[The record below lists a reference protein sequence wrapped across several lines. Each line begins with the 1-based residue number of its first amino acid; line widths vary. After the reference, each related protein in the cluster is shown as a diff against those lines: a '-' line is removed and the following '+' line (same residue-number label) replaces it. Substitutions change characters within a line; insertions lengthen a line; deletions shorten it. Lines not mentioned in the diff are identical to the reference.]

1 MSSVTIFRIQLTH
14 FNGQSMHICALDKGK
29 ADSFKTQFETE
40 ISKNGLDASVTVIM
54 IQTTTDSCEYQN
66 AKKNSKPEPPACTDP
81 NRNTVVK
88 MILEQIGDMEFE
100 HQYPTHLDELGDAYF
115 NGGVEGYDN
124 LVFWGS
130 MEAFKERVWD
140 KHVSAQFDFMQLWHD
155 ELDTELYT
163 IDWLFG
169 ITSEHH
175 IPFELPIIVS
185 FMMQESNAFGQR
197 LMELHENEASL
208 IKIQALVRGRNT
220 RWRIPCFG
228 FNDDEDCDVVAED
241 DGSLH
246 VVPASGLDE
255 GPKIADY
262 DAVSLF
268 PSAMGELDEG
278 KKKAMKLMLA
288 SVYGK
293 PWGNQ

>member
-1 MSSVTIFRIQLTH
+1 MSYVAIFRIQLTH
-14 FNGQSMHICALDKGK
+14 RNGHSMHICALDKGK
-29 ADSFKTQFETE
+29 ADSLKTQFEAE
-40 ISKNGLDASVTVIM
+40 IAENGLDASATVIM
-54 IQTTTDSCEYQN
+54 IQTTTDSSEYQN

-88 MILEQIGDMEFE
+88 MILEQVGDMAIGDMEFE

-185 FMMQESNAFGQR
+185 FMMQEANAFGQR

-246 VVPASGLDE
+246 VVP
-255 GPKIADY
+255 
-262 DAVSLF
+262 VSD
-268 PSAMGELDEG
+268 LDEG
-278 KKKAMKLMLA
+278 KKKALKLMLA
-288 SVYGK
+288 SGYGK
-293 PWGNQ
+293 AMGEQ

>member
-1 MSSVTIFRIQLTH
+1 MSSSTDTNATRCDNTPCNGGRAWLTDE
-14 FNGQSMHICALDKGK
+14 SEALDSTKK
-29 ADSFKTQFETE
+29 FCSADCADEWATK
-40 ISKNGLDASVTVIM
+40 
-54 IQTTTDSCEYQN
+54 QTSTMNT
-66 AKKNSKPEPPACTDP
+66 P

-115 NGGVEGYDN
+115 NGGIEDYDDLAYWEN
-124 LVFWGS
+124 IK
-130 MEAFKERVWD
+130 EFKERVWD

-185 FMMQESNAFGQR
+185 FMMQEANAFGQR
-197 LMELHENEASL
+197 LMEVHENEASL

-228 FNDDEDCDVVAED
+228 FDN
-241 DGSLH
+241 
-246 VVPASGLDE
+246 
-255 GPKIADY
+255 KIADY
-262 DAVSLF
+262 DSISLF
-268 PSAMGELDEG
+268 PS
-278 KKKAMKLMLA
+278 K
-288 SVYGK
+288 VYHD
-293 PWGNQ
+293 